1 MKWILLGLLMLSG
14 AAFGQ
19 SADQEV
25 VSVVDSPDPAT
36 PGQSLTYTIV
46 VRNNGPD
53 AATNGGLNVNL
64 DQALSLTSSNVPA
77 GFTCYSFGN
86 NISCTNPSFAAGT
99 SATITLVTM
108 VPPHLLN
115 FPDGAFNTAFS
126 TSGVTPDPNNGNN
139 AQSSTTSYDSPQ
151 IDLSLTVADS
161 PDPVGPDQNITYSAT
176 VTNAGPDTATNV
188 NFNVYN
194 NNTLR
199 FQSVTA
205 PAGFACMPPAVGA
218 APVFT
223 CTAATVPIGTYN
235 FSVVLRAQQD
245 VLGVNDGTVSTYF
258 GTGGTGNDINP
269 NNNDETEVTAYVTPD
284 ADFSIDVGDT
294 PDPAML
300 DGSFEYLVT
309 MTNAGP
315 DTATNAVMNMYNA
328 GTLQFQSIEAPL
340 GYNCTVPAVGATS
353 TLSCTTP
360 SFAPGTVHEF
370 IITVRANPNAFP
382 PTGGSA
388 ESVFN
393 TGSGIADPNGSNN
406 TQNETTAIIS
416 AFLFRDGFEG

>member
-64 DQALSLTSSNVPA
+64 DQALSLTSSNAPA
-77 GFTCYSFGN
+77 GFTCYTSGN
-86 NISCTNPSFAAGT
+86 NISCIHPSLAAGS
-99 SATITLVTM
+99 SATITLVAM

-115 FPDGAFNTAFS
+115 FPDGTFNSAFF
-126 TSGVTPDPNNGNN
+126 TSGVTPDPNNANN
-139 AQSSTTSYDSPQ
+139 TQTSTTSYDSPQ

-205 PAGFACMPPAVGA
+205 PAGFAC
-218 APVFT
+218 T
-223 CTAATVPIGTYN
+223 W
-235 FSVVLRAQQD
+235 
-245 VLGVNDGTVSTYF
+245 
-258 GTGGTGNDINP
+258 
-269 NNNDETEVTAYVTPD
+269 
-284 ADFSIDVGDT
+284 
-294 PDPAML
+294 
-300 DGSFEYLVT
+300 
-309 MTNAGP
+309 
-315 DTATNAVMNMYNA
+315 
-328 GTLQFQSIEAPL
+328 QFK
-340 GYNCTVPAVGATS
+340 
-353 TLSCTTP
+353 
-360 SFAPGTVHEF
+360 
-370 IITVRANPNAFP
+370 
-382 PTGGSA
+382 
-388 ESVFN
+388 
-393 TGSGIADPNGSNN
+393 TGSTI
-406 TQNETTAIIS
+406 
-416 AFLFRDGFEG
+416 